1 MRVMEHN
8 LARGRKVRAVCGR
21 ATLGLSA
28 LFAFAVCVS
37 AAQAQTS
44 TVSGVP
50 NAVQGFS
57 KNRGQPIQIDALS
70 LEVRDKD
77 KIATFSG
84 NVKVVQGDTTMR
96 SKTLVVFYDQD
107 KAGAKPGMKTAQ
119 PGPGG
124 NSSVRRLEARGGVV
138 VTQNDQTVTGETGIF
153 DMKTNTVTMTGGVV
167 LTKDKNVL
175 KGDRLVVDM
184 TTGVSRVE
192 SSGGRGVSG
201 LFNSTSP
208 NKNGGSLSLVPG
220 SGSMPETTP
229 SSRAPGKP
237 MKLNNLQSRSGSRG

>member
-1 MRVMEHN
+1 MRVMGHN
-8 LARGRKVRAVCGR
+8 LSGGRKVRSVCRRAV
-21 ATLGLSA
+21 LGMSA

-107 KAGAKPGMKTAQ
+107 KAGAKPGMTTAQ

-208 NKNGGSLSLVPG
+208 NKNGGGLSLVPG
-220 SGSMPETTP
+220 SSPKTENTP

-237 MKLNNLQSRSGSRG
+237 MKLNNLQGRSGSRG